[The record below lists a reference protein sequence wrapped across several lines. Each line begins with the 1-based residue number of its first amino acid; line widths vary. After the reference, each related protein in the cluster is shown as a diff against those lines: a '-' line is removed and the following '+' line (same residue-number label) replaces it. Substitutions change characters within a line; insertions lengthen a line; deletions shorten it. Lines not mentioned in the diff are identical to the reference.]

1 MENPAFKTALG
12 LLIKSM
18 IQDSDAKQQTN
29 HQVILPIGPTPQVLL
44 DLGMPDLQMVITGKV
59 VDKVLFE
66 HGIPKGTIERL
77 YSLLEAPK
85 AIFKGTLNNPGS
97 AVVTFE
103 IKNMDPIIIAVHPNK
118 QMARRD
124 GTAYNNIA
132 SMYAKG
138 NRAGE
143 SIEDRWTREGL
154 LLWKAK
160 PTLAPTLVVAP
171 TLKVVGQK

>member
-18 IQDSDAKQQTN
+18 MQDGAAKQHVN
-29 HQVILPIGPTPQVLL
+29 HQLILPIGPTPQVLL
-44 DLGMPDLQMVITGKV
+44 DLGMPDVQLVISGKV

-85 AIFKGTLNNPGS
+85 AIYKGHQSNPGS
-97 AVVTFE
+97 AVVTYE
-103 IKNMDPIIIAVHPNK
+103 VKNLAPIIIAIHPNK
-118 QMARRD
+118 QMGRV
-124 GTAYNNIA
+124 GNVYNNVA
-132 SMYAKG
+132 SMYAKET
-138 NRAGE
+138 RAGE

-154 LLWKAK
+154 LLWKANSV
-160 PTLAPTLVVAP
+160 VVAATFAAP
-171 TLKVVGQK
+171 PALKIVGQK

>member
-18 IQDSDAKQQTN
+18 MHDGNTKQQTN
-29 HQVILPIGPTPQVLL
+29 HQVILPIGQTPQVLL
-44 DLGMPDLQMVITGKV
+44 DLGMPDLQMSILGKV
-59 VDKVLFE
+59 VDKVFFE

-85 AIFKGTLNNPGS
+85 AVFKGHQDNPGS
-97 AVVTFE
+97 AVLTFE
-103 IKNMDPIIIAVHPNK
+103 VKNMAPIIIAIHPNK
-118 QMARRD
+118 QMGGRV

-132 SMYAKG
+132 SMYAKAT
-138 NRAGE
+138 RAGE

-160 PTLAPTLVVAP
+160 PDMVTRI
-171 TLKVVGQK
+171 LK